1 MPDIVAVAPAGPLL
15 GPDFITLPVKSQ
27 STGQNFDLEVFP
39 DANNPALRANGLPMQ
54 YYYLPK
60 QLYLAK
66 KPDGSGDFDFS
77 VTLFKGLM
85 TTEDTLGISGAQ
97 TSGGEL
103 DAGGAFVTFSM
114 TMAVPD
120 DALNAALAML
130 KAEQY
135 SAPPARSAS
144 YYGGSQGGPSP
155 LLGIVPI
162 VDNHVSIEV
171 PQLPGS
177 STPPTPAATP
187 AAAGSTP
194 AATGSTPAAGGTAPA
209 AGGAAP
215 AAGGAAPAAG
225 GAAPAAGGAAT
236 PAGGAPRPATP
247 TPAPTG
253 GAPTATTTPAVVN
266 NGNPWFISAQ
276 CNSQGSIE
284 ASGISSFL
292 VTCNQL
298 AAGAIVGSLQAGRSP
313 FVVHYNLSEMFY
325 INACQINMSINV
337 DKVFMQFSGDVNAQ
351 YGFVQADLQANYQSC
366 ITSGAINTV
375 INENGAAV
383 DADTKSIIDRQVS
396 DMQTN
401 AWNLVKSE
409 IFDWQPT
416 PSAPASASAGACG
429 GVAVQLKANYQM
441 RGVHLNQNWIL
452 NETVTKLDGKDGTLT
467 ELEPAIQK
475 NLNKYLSIID
485 IGQYFQK
492 IQVAATPNIDFT
504 SPADLADPITSA
516 SIEVSYPNAL
526 PDGTVPNNA
535 DGTPVLRTLG
545 DGFHYTPTAI
555 NLSAP
560 STLAQWTRTNPT
572 DIINISFMRLMQS
585 LPNWDAD
592 QVTITKKLVY
602 DPDDPRVD
610 LSTGTPEIVVTS
622 TGRDHTPTVG
632 PDDVGYIYVKF
643 VLDRAISSNVTVTL
657 TVTLPGSQGTRTD
670 TLQLT
675 TTDPRQKPVAVWQV
689 FSDKYFDAAIAQVN
703 INVEVAP
710 PPSNFAG
717 TPVTWSGVQ
726 AVPVGVGRIKR
737 IVPYTIQ
744 LPTLSDP
751 AQATLAGQYILQAQQ
766 QTAVLT

>member
-1 MPDIVAVAPAGPLL
+1 MPDIVAVAPEGPLL
-15 GPDFITLPVKSQ
+15 GPDFITLTVKSQ
-27 STGQNFDLEVFP
+27 STGGSFDLEVFP
-39 DANNPALRANGLPMQ
+39 DANNPSLRANGLPMQ
-54 YYYLPK
+54 YYYLPQ

-120 DALNAALAML
+120 DAIAAALAML
-130 KAEQY
+130 EAEQY

-144 YYGGSQGGPSP
+144 YYGGSQGGPTP

-162 VDNHVSIEV
+162 VDNHVTIEV

-177 STPPTPAATP
+177 STAPAPAPAAS
-187 AAAGSTP
+187 GSTP
-194 AATGSTPAAGGTAPA
+194 ATGSSTTPASGTATPASGSTTPAAGTSTSAGSAPA
-209 AGGAAP
+209 S
-215 AAGGAAPAAG
+215 
-225 GAAPAAGGAAT
+225 T
-236 PAGGAPRPATP
+236 STS
-247 TPAPTG
+247 TS
-253 GAPTATTTPAVVN
+253 AVVN

-292 VTCNQL
+292 VTCNEL

-325 INACQINMSINV
+325 INACQVNMTIDV
-337 DKVFMQFSGDVNAQ
+337 DKVFTQFSGDANAK
-351 YGFVQADLQANYQSC
+351 YGFVQADLQANYQTC

-383 DADTKSIIDRQVS
+383 DADTKSIIDKQVS

-401 AWNLVKSE
+401 AWNLVKSQ
-409 IFDWQPT
+409 IFDWQPK
-416 PSAPASASAGACG
+416 PDAPASASAGACG

-441 RGVHLNQNWIL
+441 QGVNLTQNWIL
-452 NETVTKLDGKDGTLT
+452 NQTVTKLDGKDGTLS

-492 IQVAATPNIDFT
+492 LQVAATPNIDFT
-504 SPADLADPITSA
+504 SPPDLADPITSA
-516 SIEVSYPNAL
+516 LIEVSYPNPN

-535 DGTPVLRTLG
+535 DGTPVLKTLG

-555 NLSAP
+555 TLNAP
-560 STLAQWTRTNPT
+560 STLAQWTKANPS
-572 DIINISFMRLMQS
+572 DIINISFMRLTQS

-610 LSTGTPEIVVTS
+610 LSTGTPEITVTS
-622 TGRDHTPTVG
+622 TGTDHTPTVG

-657 TVTLPGSQGTRTD
+657 TVTLTGSQGTRTD

-675 TTDPRQKPVAVWQV
+675 TTNPTQKPVALWQV

-710 PPSNFAG
+710 PPSDFSG

-751 AQATLAGQYILQAQQ
+751 TQAALAGQYILQAQQ
-766 QTAVLT
+766 QTPALV

>member
-1 MPDIVAVAPAGPLL
+1 MPDIVAVAPEGPLL
-15 GPDFITLPVKSQ
+15 GPDFITVTVKSQ
-27 STGQNFDLEVFP
+27 STGDSFDLEVFP
-39 DANNPALRANGLPMQ
+39 DANNPSLRANGLPMQ

-120 DALNAALAML
+120 DVISGALAML
-130 KAEQY
+130 EAEQY

-144 YYGGSQGGPSP
+144 YYGGSKGGPTP

-162 VDNHVSIEV
+162 VDNHVTVEV

-177 STPPTPAATP
+177 SAPP
-187 AAAGSTP
+187 
-194 AATGSTPAAGGTAPA
+194 TPAAGGTAPA
-209 AGGAAP
+209 AVGTTP
-215 AAGGAAPAAG
+215 ATGS
-225 GAAPAAGGAAT
+225 AAT
-236 PAGGAPRPATP
+236 PAAGAAKPATP
-247 TPAPTG
+247 TPAPAG
-253 GAPTATTTPAVVN
+253 GASTPSTPAVVN

-276 CNSQGSIE
+276 CNGQGSIE

-292 VTCNQL
+292 VTCNEL

-313 FVVHYNLSEMFY
+313 FIVHYNLSEMFY
-325 INACQINMSINV
+325 INACQINMTINV
-337 DKVFMQFSGDVNAQ
+337 DKVFTQLSGDVNAK
-351 YGFVQADLQANYQSC
+351 YGFAQADLQANYQTC

-383 DADTKSIIDRQVS
+383 DSDTKSIIDKQVS

-409 IFDWQPT
+409 IFDWQPK
-416 PSAPASASAGACG
+416 PDAPASASAGACG

-441 RGVHLNQNWIL
+441 HGVNLTQNWIL

-492 IQVAATPNIDFT
+492 LQVAATPNIDFT
-504 SPADLADPITSA
+504 SPPDLADPITSA
-516 SIEVSYPNAL
+516 SIEVSYPNPN

-535 DGTPVLRTLG
+535 DGTPVLKTLG

-555 NLSAP
+555 NLNAP
-560 STLAQWTRTNPT
+560 ATLAQWTSANPT

-592 QVTITKKLVY
+592 QVTITKKIVY
-602 DPDDPRVD
+602 NPDDARVD
-610 LSTGTPEIVVTS
+610 LSTGTPEITVTS
-622 TGRDHTPTVG
+622 TGNDHTPTVG

-657 TVTLPGSQGTRTD
+657 TVTLTGSQGTRTD

-675 TTDPRQKPVAVWQV
+675 TTNPTQKPVAVWQV

-703 INVEVAP
+703 IAVEVAP
-710 PPSNFAG
+710 PPSDFAG
-717 TPVTWSGVQ
+717 TPITWSGVQ

-751 AQATLAGQYILQAQQ
+751 TQATLAGQYILQAQQ
-766 QTAVLT
+766 QVASLT

>member
-15 GPDFITLPVKSQ
+15 GPDFITIPVKSQ

-39 DANNPALRANGLPMQ
+39 DANNPSLRANGLPMQ

-66 KPDGSGDFDFS
+66 KADGSGDYDFS

-120 DALNAALAML
+120 DALSAALAML

-144 YYGGSQGGPSP
+144 YFGGSQGGPAP

-177 STPPTPAATP
+177 STSPAPAAAP

-194 AATGSTPAAGGTAPA
+194 PAGTAAKP
-209 AGGAAP
+209 
-215 AAGGAAPAAG
+215 
-225 GAAPAAGGAAT
+225 AT
-236 PAGGAPRPATP
+236 PA
-247 TPAPTG
+247 PAPTG
-253 GAPTATTTPAVVN
+253 GAASPASTPAVVN

-276 CNSQGSIE
+276 SSSQGSIE

-325 INACQINMSINV
+325 INACQINMTINV

-383 DADTKSIIDRQVS
+383 DADTKSIIDKQVS

-409 IFDWQPT
+409 IFDWQPK
-416 PSAPASASAGACG
+416 PDAPASASAGACG

-441 RGVHLNQNWIL
+441 HGVHLTQNWIL
-452 NETVTKLDGKDGTLT
+452 NQTVTKLDGKDGTLT

-475 NLNKYLSIID
+475 DLNKYLSIID

-560 STLAQWTRTNPT
+560 STLAQWTKSNPT
-572 DIINISFMRLMQS
+572 DIINISFMRLMKS

-602 DPDDPRVD
+602 DPDDSRVD
-610 LSTGTPEIVVTS
+610 LSTGTPEITVVS
-622 TGRDHTPTVG
+622 TGNDHTPTVG

-657 TVTLPGSQGTRTD
+657 TITLTGSQGTRTD
-670 TLQLT
+670 SLQLT
-675 TTDPRQKPVAVWQV
+675 TTDPKQKPVAVWQV

-710 PPSNFAG
+710 PPSNFSG
-717 TPVTWSGVQ
+717 TPITWSGVQ

-751 AQATLAGQYILQAQQ
+751 AQATLAGQYILQAQKE
-766 QTAVLT
+766 AASLT